1 MVCSTRARKLAKS
14 ERAELRGKGLIR
26 FGVKR
31 LLFKGYSLGF
41 RAWGCMQGSEVWG
54 LIVEFLEKVYGI

>member
-1 MVCSTRARKLAKS
+1 MAKS